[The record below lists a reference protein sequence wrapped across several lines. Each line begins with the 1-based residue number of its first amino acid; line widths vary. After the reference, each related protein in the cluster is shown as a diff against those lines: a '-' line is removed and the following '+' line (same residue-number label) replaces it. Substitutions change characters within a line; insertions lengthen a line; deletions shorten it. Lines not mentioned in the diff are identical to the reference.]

1 MDLNY
6 HLIGLRI
13 RHFRTERNMS
23 QEELGD
29 LVGTTNRHIINIENG
44 NKGPSLTLL
53 VAIANALNVT
63 SDDLLLDNL
72 KRYGTLSDNEL
83 LSFMLDCN
91 KTEKAIIT
99 KAMKSLRHSSRSTE
113 SKLKQNCPH
122 RQQSIQIRSW
132 VLLLSTWAVYYIICI
147 AFLIVE
153 FQLQIAFHDELN

>member
-91 KTEKAIIT
+91 KTEKATIT
-99 KAMKSLRHSSRSTE
+99 KAMKSL
-113 SKLKQNCPH
+113 KA
-122 RQQSIQIRSW
+122 
-132 VLLLSTWAVYYIICI
+132 LLSEYGI
-147 AFLIVE
+147 
-153 FQLQIAFHDELN
+153 